1 MGGLATGLDTQQMI
15 RDLMRAHRQP
25 VDRLKQ
31 QRQILEWQRED
42 YRAVNSTL
50 LNFRDNVVFPMRLE
64 STFQAKTAA
73 SSDTT
78 VVTATAPAAAA
89 SATYEVNVTGLA
101 TTAYKASAGNLSA
114 DPANKIDPDAN
125 LESQKGKFANHWTG
139 TTLEFAITT
148 HNQDGSTNTRTFT
161 VDTNAKSLNQVL
173 NDISADPTLGLTAFY
188 DGSADRVSIST
199 THTGNNN
206 PAGDEIV
213 LADVTETFLT
223 GTLHFETAPGV
234 PVPEHGGT
242 NATATINGL
251 AIERAT
257 NEFTLNQ
264 VNFDLQ
270 KTGTATVTVQTDTK
284 TVLQNVVNFVT
295 EYNKLLDNL
304 NARLQETRHRDYPPL
319 LTDDP
324 RMEHLTDRQ
333 VDQWQEKA
341 RSGLLRG
348 DTILSS
354 AGDRMRSEIFTPVD
368 GLDPAWNHLTD
379 IGINVGTFEDRG
391 KLVIDEAKLRQAIE
405 QNPGGV
411 AALFNQTG
419 TTSAEQGLAR
429 RLDSVLDATIQRL
442 TTRAGSP
449 TGLQY
454 DPSFVG
460 RSIQGINDRIER
472 LEGRLVKMED
482 RYWKQFA
489 MMEEAIARMNAQ
501 SIWLA
506 QQMGGAAQ

>member
-15 RDLMRAHRQP
+15 QDLMRAHRQP

-31 QRQILEWQRED
+31 QRQVLEWQRED

-50 LNFRDNVVFPMRLE
+50 LNFRNKVVFPMRLE

-89 SATYEVNVTGLA
+89 QATYEVTVNSLA
-101 TTAYKASAGNLSA
+101 TTAFKASTADISANSA
-114 DPANKIDPDAN
+114 DKIDPDAN
-125 LESQKGKFANHWTG
+125 LWSQRDKFSSAWTMTETFDFTV
-139 TTLEFAITT
+139 TTY
-148 HNQDGSTNTRTFT
+148 NQDGSTNTQIFT
-161 VDTNAKSLNQVL
+161 VDATTESLNNVL
-173 NDISADPTLGLTAFY
+173 NRISADPTLGLTAFH
-188 DGSADRVSIST
+188 DGGADRVSIST
-199 THTGNNN
+199 TRTGNNN
-206 PAGDEIV
+206 LAGDEIEIGTTGF
-213 LADVTETFLT
+213 LAEALHL
-223 GTLHFETAPGV
+223 GTAAEQ
-234 PVPEHGGT
+234 GGT

-270 KTGTATVTVQTDTK
+270 KIGTATVTVQVDTE
-284 TVLQNVVNFVT
+284 TVLQNITNFVT
-295 EYNKLLDNL
+295 KYNKLLDNL
-304 NARLQETRHRDYPPL
+304 NARLQETRHRDYFPL

-324 RMEHLTDRQ
+324 RLEHLTDRQ

-368 GLDPAWNHLTD
+368 GLDPAWDHLTD

-405 QNPGGV
+405 QNPNGV

-419 TTSAEQGLAR
+419 ATSAEQGLAR
-429 RLDSVLDATIQRL
+429 RLDSILDATIQRL
-442 TTRAGSP
+442 TARAGSP

-460 RSIQGINDRIER
+460 RSIQGIDERIER
-472 LEGRLVKMED
+472 LEGRLVKLED

-489 MMEEAIARMNAQ
+489 VMEEAIARMNAQ